1 MNFRRI
7 VEIAVCRDCVP
18 VSKNIHF
25 YTYGNS
31 RSYVCGLCGK
41 KRTTMGFARYNVPH
55 LLQMEADAHYQ
66 EQEIN
71 ELKAKIKILE
81 NHIRYQPGGEGALEA
96 LESFRESTD
105 KQNNE
110 H

>member
-1 MNFRRI
+1 
-7 VEIAVCRDCVP
+7 
-18 VSKNIHF
+18 
-25 YTYGNS
+25 
-31 RSYVCGLCGK
+31 
-41 KRTTMGFARYNVPH
+41 MGFARYSLPH

-71 ELKAKIKILE
+71 ELKTKIKILE

>member
-1 MNFRRI
+1 
-7 VEIAVCRDCVP
+7 
-18 VSKNIHF
+18 
-25 YTYGNS
+25 
-31 RSYVCGLCGK
+31 
-41 KRTTMGFARYNVPH
+41 MGFARYNVPH